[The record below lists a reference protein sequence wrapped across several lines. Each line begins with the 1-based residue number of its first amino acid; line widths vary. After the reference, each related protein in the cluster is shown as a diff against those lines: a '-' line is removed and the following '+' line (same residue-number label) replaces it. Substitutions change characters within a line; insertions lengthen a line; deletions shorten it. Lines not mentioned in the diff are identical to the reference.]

1 MTVEVKGLGKIE
13 ATEDVLNF
21 ISLTILEAA
30 SWREEKAWLAEKTG
44 FPGKTKEAIEAAK
57 EAFKESAEKYRSYG
71 NQIYEALKAGGYYDR
86 S

>member
-1 MTVEVKGLGKIE
+1 MAKVNIKIE
-13 ATEDVLNF
+13 GHSYQVEEG
-21 ISLTILEAA
+21 LTILEAA